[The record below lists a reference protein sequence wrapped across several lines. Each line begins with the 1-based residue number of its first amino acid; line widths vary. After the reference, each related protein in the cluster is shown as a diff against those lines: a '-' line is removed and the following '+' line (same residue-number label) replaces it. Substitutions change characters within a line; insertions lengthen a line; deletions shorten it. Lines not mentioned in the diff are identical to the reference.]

1 MKINKL
7 AAGAMALIVPAAV
20 CLTGCSF
27 GNINFM
33 NYKYDNADKYEAGD
47 REIDDKITKINLDYA
62 SGNVTVKGTATDSVK
77 VEETVNKDIDKDH
90 QVHTWVDGNTLYIRY
105 CASKD
110 MLTFNGIEKSLEV
123 TIPEAQDLDEFII
136 NVSSGNIV
144 LDSFTTDSLNSHASS
159 GNTRIAC
166 SAKTIEH
173 KSSSGN
179 VDLVQTG
186 NTDSIKL
193 KLSSGN
199 LVLTQNGDCK
209 TFDIDSSS
217 GKIEVYQT
225 GNVGNARIHSSSG
238 GVKAEMGTVDDLSIE
253 VSSGPI
259 GLDADEVKNLYTKAS
274 SGHSTISLGKA
285 PATSKIN
292 CSSGGIDVSLPEDSD
307 ITVHVKVS
315 SGDFSYELPFT
326 KEGKDYISGNGTND
340 MQINCSSGD
349 VEFHKI

>member
-1 MKINKL
+1 
-7 AAGAMALIVPAAV
+7 MALIVPAAV

-27 GNINFM
+27 GNIHFM

-123 TIPEAQDLDEFII
+123 TIPEAQELDDFII

-144 LDSFTTDSLNSHASS
+144 LDSFKTDSLNSHASS

-166 SAKTIEH
+166 SAKIIEH

-238 GVKAEMGTVDDLSIE
+238 GVKAEMGTVDDLTID

-259 GLDADEVKNLYTKAS
+259 VLDADEVRNLNTKAS
-274 SGHSTISLGKA
+274 SGHSTIRLDKA
-285 PATSKIN
+285 PVTSKIN
-292 CSSGGIDVSLPEDSD
+292 CSSGGIDVSIPEDSD
-307 ITVHVKVS
+307 ITVHVKIS

>member
-1 MKINKL
+1 MKTSKL

-144 LDSFTTDSLNSHASS
+144 LDNFTTDSLNSHASS

-217 GKIEVYQT
+217 GKIEVHQT
-225 GNVGNARIHSSSG
+225 GNVGNARIHS
-238 GVKAEMGTVDDLSIE
+238 
-253 VSSGPI
+253 
-259 GLDADEVKNLYTKAS
+259 
-274 SGHSTISLGKA
+274 
-285 PATSKIN
+285 
-292 CSSGGIDVSLPEDSD
+292 
-307 ITVHVKVS
+307 
-315 SGDFSYELPFT
+315 
-326 KEGKDYISGNGTND
+326 
-340 MQINCSSGD
+340 
-349 VEFHKI
+349 